1 MSRESMG
8 KDKGEIMEAEKT
20 LTHNA
25 LYLIVHAP
33 KEIELKHNLFFREY
47 YEAYQRWHKEHGR
60 KMQLRHEEW
69 VKMTFLTVMLH
80 STSYQYDAK
89 WKDLNNSLIKYS
101 EVGMHNFNTGF

>member
-47 YEAYQRWHKEHGR
+47 YEAYQR
-60 KMQLRHEEW
+60 
-69 VKMTFLTVMLH
+69 
-80 STSYQYDAK
+80 
-89 WKDLNNSLIKYS
+89 
-101 EVGMHNFNTGF
+101 

>member
-33 KEIELKHNLFFREY
+33 KEIELKHNLIF
-47 YEAYQRWHKEHGR
+47 
-60 KMQLRHEEW
+60 
-69 VKMTFLTVMLH
+69 
-80 STSYQYDAK
+80 
-89 WKDLNNSLIKYS
+89 
-101 EVGMHNFNTGF
+101 